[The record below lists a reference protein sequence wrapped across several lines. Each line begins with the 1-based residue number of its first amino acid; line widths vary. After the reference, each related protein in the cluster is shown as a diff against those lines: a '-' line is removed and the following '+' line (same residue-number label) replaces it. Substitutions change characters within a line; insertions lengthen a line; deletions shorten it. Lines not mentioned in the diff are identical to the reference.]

1 MARLKRLWLKEDTGL
16 GRRLRRG
23 SDAVFLN
30 SAKEYIC
37 IFVFHVVS
45 RIATCEANNFND
57 VGAFENIMFK
67 YFGIKNLVP
76 FLLIMMYKVDR
87 EDKIG
92 I

>member
-1 MARLKRLWLKEDTGL
+1 MTQCFSTRRKNIYVYLYFMLYLVSQRAR
-16 GRRLRRG
+16 
-23 SDAVFLN
+23 
-30 SAKEYIC
+30 
-37 IFVFHVVS
+37 
-45 RIATCEANNFND
+45 RIILMM
-57 VGAFENIMFK
+57 FENIMFK

>member
-1 MARLKRLWLKEDTGL
+1 MLYLVSQRAR
-16 GRRLRRG
+16 
-23 SDAVFLN
+23 
-30 SAKEYIC
+30 
-37 IFVFHVVS
+37 
-45 RIATCEANNFND
+45 RIILMM
-57 VGAFENIMFK
+57 FENIMFK

>member
-1 MARLKRLWLKEDTGL
+1 MM
-16 GRRLRRG
+16 
-23 SDAVFLN
+23 
-30 SAKEYIC
+30 
-37 IFVFHVVS
+37 
-45 RIATCEANNFND
+45 
-57 VGAFENIMFK
+57 FENIMFK

>member
-23 SDAVFLN
+23 SAAVFLN
-30 SAKEYIC
+30 SAKEYIY
-37 IFVFHVVS
+37 IIFHVVS

-57 VGAFENIMFK
+57 VEAFENIMFK